1 MTSEGRPPPA
11 TAPDPAQP
19 FAAAQ
24 RGRRAAPT
32 IRHVAAA
39 AGVSR
44 STASRVING
53 GHLVSEQARRAVEA
67 AIEVLGFT
75 PNSVARSLAT
85 RRTQAVAL
93 VVAEPNQRVFADPFF
108 GTIINGLSLSLER
121 NGLQLVLVMARRGRG
136 DQVLRY
142 LTAGQVDGAVLAS
155 HHRRDELSRQL
166 IDSGLPCVFQGRP
179 IGVVDVPYVDTDNVA
194 GARLAT
200 EYLIREGHRCIGTV
214 AGPADMSAGVDR
226 LAGWRQAMAEAELPS
241 DAVEHGDFT
250 NEGGAA
256 ATRRLLDRW
265 PGLDALF
272 VASDRMASAA
282 LTELAARGRR
292 VPEDVAVFGYDDLG
306 IAVASSPR
314 LSTVVNPVEAMGER
328 AGEML
333 IELLERG
340 TLTEHRVIMPA
351 RIVLRE
357 SA

>member
-1 MTSEGRPPPA
+1 
-11 TAPDPAQP
+11 
-19 FAAAQ
+19 
-24 RGRRAAPT
+24 
-32 IRHVAAA
+32 VAAT

-53 GHLVSEQARRAVEA
+53 GHLVSEQARHAVEA
-67 AIEVLGFT
+67 AIEALGFA

-85 RRTQAVAL
+85 RRTHAVAL
-93 VVAEPNQRVFADPFF
+93 VVPEPDLRVFSDPFF
-108 GTIINGLSLSLER
+108 GSIINGLSLSLER
-121 NGLQLVLVMARRGRG
+121 NGLQLAVVIARRGRSEH
-136 DQVLRY
+136 VLRR
-142 LTAGQVDGAVLAS
+142 LTTGRVDGAVLIS
-155 HHRRDELSRQL
+155 HRRCNELDREL

-179 IGVVDVPYVDTDNVA
+179 VGVVDVPYVDTDNVG

-200 EYLIREGHRCIGTV
+200 EHLVRNGHRRIGTV
-214 AGPADMSAGVDR
+214 AGPVDLSAGVDR
-226 LAGWRQAMAEAELPS
+226 LTGWRHAMAEAGLPS

-250 NEGGAA
+250 EAGGAA
-256 ATRRLLDRW
+256 ATRRLLDRS
-265 PGLDALF
+265 PGLDAIF

-292 VPEDVAVFGYDDLG
+292 VPEDVAVFGYDDFG

-314 LSTVVNPVEAMGER
+314 LSTVVNPVAAMGER

-340 TLTEHRVIMPA
+340 TLAEQRVIMPTQL
-351 RIVLRE
+351 VLRE